1 MKKLILLIAI
11 ALLAITVFAQPLKK
25 GNLVGVH
32 LVTVELKPGVTME
45 QFNDFLLNKFLPEIN
60 KTDPNWQIFMAEGI
74 RGENANQIGLIHV
87 IKSTKDRDKYYN
99 QDGSENMKMVEPRMK
114 KIQPLTEEM
123 AKLGSITTKYTD
135 WVIK

>member
-11 ALLAITVFAQPLKK
+11 AFFAITVFAQPVKK

-32 LVTVELKPGVTME
+32 VVTIELKPGVTME
-45 QFNDFLLNKFLPEIN
+45 QFKDFLVNKYLPEVN

-74 RGENANQIGLIHV
+74 RGENANQIGFIHI

-99 QDGSENMKMVEPRMK
+99 EDGTENEKMVEPRMK
-114 KIQPLTEEM
+114 KIQPVIDEM
-123 AKLGSITTKYTD
+123 VKLGSFTTKYTD